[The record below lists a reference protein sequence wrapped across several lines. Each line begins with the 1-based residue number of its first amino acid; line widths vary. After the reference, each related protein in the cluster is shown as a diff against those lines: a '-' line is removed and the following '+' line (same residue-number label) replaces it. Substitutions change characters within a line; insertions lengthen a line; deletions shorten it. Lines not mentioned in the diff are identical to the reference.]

1 MVRSRRALLLCLL
14 LAAPAAQAEPLL
26 RDPNLPSVPPDVL
39 RQVADM
45 RARQAIMDE
54 SQAPYAGRCVCP
66 LQTEDS
72 NGKSCKGRFEKI
84 TRQPIP
90 ICRPQD
96 VTREMLHAWWRKQA

>member
-72 NGKSCKGRFEKI
+72 NGKS
-84 TRQPIP
+84 
-90 ICRPQD
+90 
-96 VTREMLHAWWRKQA
+96 